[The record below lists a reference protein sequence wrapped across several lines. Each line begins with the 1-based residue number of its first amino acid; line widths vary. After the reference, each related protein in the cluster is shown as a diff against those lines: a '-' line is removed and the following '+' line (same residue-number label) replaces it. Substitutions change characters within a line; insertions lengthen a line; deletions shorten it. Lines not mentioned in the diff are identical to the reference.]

1 MLLTEYNEEE
11 HMKATYKEGYEDGEQ
26 AGRNELLREQIQKK
40 LVRGKSIEQIAVE
53 LEEDT
58 DIIQVFVKKIS
69 KK

>member
-40 LVRGKSIEQIAVE
+40 LV
-53 LEEDT
+53 
-58 DIIQVFVKKIS
+58 
-69 KK
+69 